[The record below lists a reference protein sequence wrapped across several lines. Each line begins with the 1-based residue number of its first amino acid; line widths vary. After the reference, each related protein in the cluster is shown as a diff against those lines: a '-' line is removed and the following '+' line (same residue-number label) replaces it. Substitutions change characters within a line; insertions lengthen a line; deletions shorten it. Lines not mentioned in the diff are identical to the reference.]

1 MCEDAIEDCSVS
13 ESNDAADVVSV
24 VAIAAENLKRSQLRD
39 SDLSVM
45 AIFPN
50 FIAVRVVLRA
60 TCGTVVVGS
69 GASRITDVPP
79 SFIVI
84 E

>member
-1 MCEDAIEDCSVS
+1 MCKDAVEDSSVS
-13 ESNDAADVVSV
+13 ESNDAAYVVSV
-24 VAIAAENLKRSQLRD
+24 VAIAAENLKSSQFRD
-39 SDLSVM
+39 SDLFVI

-50 FIAVRVVLRA
+50 FIAVRVILGA
-60 TCGTVVVGS
+60 TRGTAVVRF
-69 GASRITDVPP
+69 GASRITDVSP

>member
-1 MCEDAIEDCSVS
+1 MCKDAIENSSVS
-13 ESNDAADVVSV
+13 ESNDAAYVVSV
-24 VAIAAENLKRSQLRD
+24 VAIAAENLKRGQFRD
-39 SDLSVM
+39 SDLSVK

-60 TCGTVVVGS
+60 TCGTVVVDF

>member
-1 MCEDAIEDCSVS
+1 MCKDAVEDSAVS
-13 ESNDAADVVSV
+13 ESNDAAYVVSV
-24 VAIAAENLKRSQLRD
+24 VAIAAENLKSSQFRD

-50 FIAVRVVLRA
+50 FIAVRVGLCA
-60 TCGTVVVGS
+60 TCGTVVVGF

-79 SFIVI
+79 SSIVI